1 MAEIHITKLVA
12 ARRQLQAAIRMF
24 FAGEDELAVHTVA
37 SAAYSLIKDIKRSR
51 GRDEVADV
59 YSAMLFYNVRDY
71 RRGTLPRNLADN
83 AEYMKHVREWAEAL
97 PSITKNSKYE
107 DLGVTIPREVV
118 RRFWKGRNK
127 VFNFLKHADDDSDKH
142 ISQEEIKNYELLIQ
156 ASASYQGLEG
166 TLGAEGEILLL
177 YSDMR
182 SGENEVLP
190 AERLGDIG
198 RLTGDEQLRFFSD
211 WLTEP
216 KRERGEI

>member
-1 MAEIHITKLVA
+1 MAEIHITKLAA

-107 DLGVTIPREVV
+107 DLGVTVPREVV
-118 RRFWKGRNK
+118 RRFWKSRNK
-127 VFNFLKHADDDSDKH
+127 VFNFLKHADNDSEKH
-142 ISQEEIKNYELLIQ
+142 ISLDEVKNFELLIQ
-156 ASASYQGLEG
+156 AIGAYYDLAGS
-166 TLGAEGEILLL
+166 LGVEGEVLLL
-177 YSDMR
+177 YSDVR
-182 SGENEVLP
+182 DGEEEALP
-190 AERLGDIG
+190 EGLLDEIG
-198 RLTGDEQLRFFSD
+198 RLSNDEQLKFFSQY
-211 WLTEP
+211 LTE
-216 KRERGEI
+216 RRGERGEI